1 MEKLKSFKILF
12 SFVVLSVASLFLT
25 QTSLAQISLFAPFV
39 SQPIPFKTEQS
50 FISHTVVNQIA
61 FSEVSEIASKQMW
74 VGNKDLV
81 FHVEAR
87 ESLKSVQSPLFQFSK
102 SSRDLI
108 KKMAYRFLL
117 QVILSDEKSAPLQQD
132 MTGTY
137 QINKSA

>member
-1 MEKLKSFKILF
+1 MKKLKSFKFFF
-12 SFVVLSVASLFLT
+12 SLVVVSVASLFLT

-39 SQPIPFKTEQS
+39 QQPMPWTTQQPV
-50 FISHTVVNQIA
+50 ISHTVVNQIA
-61 FSEVSEIASKQMW
+61 FSDVSEIESKQIW

-87 ESLKSVQSPLFQFSK
+87 ESLKSVQSPLFQLSK

-117 QVILSDEKSAPLQQD
+117 QVILSDEKSVPLQQD
-132 MTGTY
+132 MMGTH
-137 QINKSA
+137 QLNKSA